1 MGHAFCRWRQRHT
14 LALCS
19 TGEPLVQFPRIRH
32 LWVPLG
38 TGVVKTFRWTSQ
50 VFSVSELSDEL
61 LVHVANWNPAVP
73 GWPDFRDDDSP
84 APYLNL
90 ISALESLD
98 GFSLLHNNGQDY
110 GDTFFGYFLH
120 CPTDTDTFDDWGLYV
135 ALCRFAP
142 VGIYGEEH
150 RKWGP
155 TGGHGGGPGLNNAY
169 VVSNADWQPVA
180 ATARKLMVDHGVY
193 LPTREEMER
202 PLNFELPKLFRD
214 NANCGQSV
222 NFHVLF
228 NDLY

>member
-1 MGHAFCRWRQRHT
+1 M
-14 LALCS
+14 
-19 TGEPLVQFPRIRH
+19 
-32 LWVPLG
+32 
-38 TGVVKTFRWTSQ
+38 
-50 VFSVSELSDEL
+50 FSVSELSDEL
-61 LVHVANWNPAVP
+61 LVHVANWNPAVA

-84 APYLNL
+84 SPYLDL

-98 GFSLLHNNGQDY
+98 GFSLLHKNGQDY

-120 CPTDTDTFDDWGLYV
+120 RPTDTDHFDDWGLYV

-169 VVSNADWQPVA
+169 VVSSADWQPVA
-180 ATARKLMVDHGVY
+180 KTVRKLMVDHGVY